1 MLPCEDPTFRL
12 AQINSFNISAL
23 PASTNNLHSAHYV
36 FYNLCGVK
44 VTYICIISFFLSV
57 GGISQ
62 RNTRRVIGISL
73 FMQRPKM
80 DISPIVQ
87 FQVKS
92 YYSIVLI
99 ELDTGNTKLAS
110 AEPAVNIKVNRIS
123 CKYFKITIYIYI
135 IIYLST
141 NFLTSKILR

>member
-1 MLPCEDPTFRL
+1 MRSKSDL
-12 AQINSFNISAL
+12 
-23 PASTNNLHSAHYV
+23 YM
-36 FYNLCGVK
+36 YNFF
-44 VTYICIISFFLSV
+44 FFLSV

-123 CKYFKITIYIYI
+123 CKYFKITIYIYYNLPVHKFSYVQNI
-135 IIYLST
+135 
-141 NFLTSKILR
+141 KVM